1 MQIRKIQLT
10 GFRNYQQ
17 LEWEPHPKLNFL
29 YGLNGQGKTNL
40 IESVYV
46 GAFSRSYRGQDQELL
61 QWQKNWFRILV
72 DGQKKSGPFQVEMA
86 YAQKKKLYKINGIVQ
101 KKASDFIGVYNV
113 VLFAP
118 EHLAL
123 VKGQPAERRRFLD
136 AELAQTN
143 RLYLL
148 TLQKY
153 ITLLKQKNH
162 LLREGKKGKYF
173 DRDLLDVINHQMAEM
188 GAVILYLRLEA
199 IKKLNPLARL
209 IQRRL
214 SQGQEELEIN
224 YVSAVDTKGKS
235 QQELKQALWNL
246 LNSKIDDE
254 LRRGQSLVGPHRDD
268 IDIRIN
274 NFSVRNFGS
283 QGQQRTSA
291 LALKLA
297 ELEYIK
303 GEMGE
308 YPILLLDDVFSE
320 LDRQRRSI
328 LVETISG
335 RIQTIITTTTINDL
349 PPALLSQ
356 GNAWRIEGGKIYVS
370 APGQ

>member
-1 MQIRKIQLT
+1 MQIRKVQLT
-10 GFRNYQQ
+10 NFRNYQQ
-17 LEWEPHPKLNFL
+17 LEWEPHPQLNFL
-29 YGLNGQGKTNL
+29 FGLNGQGKTNL
-40 IESVYV
+40 LEAVYV
-46 GAFSRSYRGQDQELL
+46 GAFSRSYRGNDQELL
-61 QWQKNWFRILV
+61 QWQKPWFRIAV
-72 DGQKKSGPFQVEMA
+72 EGEKKSGPFLVELA
-86 YAQKKKLYKINGIVQ
+86 YGQKRKLYKVNGLVK
-101 KKASDFIGVYNV
+101 KKASDFIGNYNV

-136 AELAQTN
+136 AEMAQTN

-153 ITLLKQKNH
+153 VNLLKQKNY
-162 LLREGKKGKYF
+162 LLKEAKKGQYF
-173 DRDLLDVINHQMAEM
+173 DQDLLEVINQQLAEM
-188 GAVILYLRLEA
+188 GSVIIYLRLEA

-214 SQGQEELEIN
+214 SQGREELEIK
-224 YVSAVDTKGKS
+224 YITTIELSGMS
-235 QQELKQALWNL
+235 QKEIKQALWQGL
-246 LNSKIDDE
+246 ISKREDE
-254 LRRGQSLVGPHRDD
+254 KRRGQSLIGPHRDD
-268 IDIRIN
+268 LEIKIN
-274 NFSVRNFGS
+274 GFSVRHFGS

-303 GEMGE
+303 GEIGE
-308 YPILLLDDVFSE
+308 YPLLLLDDVFSE
-320 LDRQRRSI
+320 LDRERRAI

-335 RIQTIITTTTINDL
+335 RIQTIITTTSIKDL
-349 PPALLSQ
+349 PPALLKQ
-356 GNAWRIEGGKIYVS
+356 GGSWRIEGGNMHVS